1 MFFSLLGSLPLAA
14 LCCFGLLSSLSSL
27 SSLGRHL
34 FYCGVHVGWEQ
45 NIPQLPDHVASVCP
59 SFLCPFFIPY
69 LSILYMS
76 S

>member
-14 LCCFGLLSSLSSL
+14 LCCFDLL

-59 SFLCPFFIPY
+59 SLLCPFFIPY